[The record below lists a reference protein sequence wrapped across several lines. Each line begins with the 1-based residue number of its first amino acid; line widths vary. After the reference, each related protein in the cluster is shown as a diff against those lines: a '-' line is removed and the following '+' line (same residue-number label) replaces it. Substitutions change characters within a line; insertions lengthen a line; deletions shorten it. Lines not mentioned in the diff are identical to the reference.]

1 MNMNMST
8 GMRVIRTLA
17 LLEARV
23 RLRRASTLATLF
35 AVVALSWLMVSDP
48 AAGQT
53 LMAIGGARVRYTS
66 AMLALGS
73 AAQASLLFALAG
85 FYLLRGRMLED
96 QRAGLGGVIGASALG
111 GPAFV
116 LGRWCGGVLYLLAL
130 IGASMATVL
139 ACHLVRGEG
148 PIELGVYLS
157 TYLVVLGPMALFTAG
172 CAVLWESWAPLMGK
186 RGDLLYFIVWAGQMA
201 MLPAATQGP
210 VAATLPFDFSGM
222 SAVIA
227 ALSAHVDIQNM
238 SLGIADFDP
247 KLAPLTLPSS
257 PSLLLLRA
265 DIVAVRAI
273 SALLAFLPL
282 CLALALFHRFSP
294 DRVKAARAGARR
306 SPLAVLDGWLRPLS
320 RLAQPLFGLAARLPG
335 IPGAALADVAL
346 TLGTAP
352 TAIAL
357 LLAAQVPALVLPAAK
372 LAPLVLACVAF
383 WGVLVSDL
391 STRDGEAGCAVL
403 GSAVPGGAA
412 RRYWRQLAATLLL
425 GLMFTGVAALR
436 LAAADPLRAL
446 ALLGGLFALAAFA
459 TMLGR
464 TSGSARL
471 FLVLFLFGLY
481 MGVQIHN
488 VPMADVVGFH
498 GSATMMSVLA
508 WSTMGAVAAW
518 AGHLWNRRPAQFA

>member
-1 MNMNMST
+1 MNAAL
-8 GMRVIRTLA
+8 VRTLA

-23 RLRRASTLATLF
+23 RLRRASTLVTVL
-35 AVVALSWLMVSDP
+35 AVVALSWLIVCDP
-48 AAGQT
+48 ARGQA
-53 LMAIGGARVRYTS
+53 LMTIGGARVRYTS
-66 AMLALGS
+66 SMLALGS

-96 QRAGLGGVIGASALG
+96 QRSGMGGVIGASALG
-111 GPAFV
+111 GRPFV

-148 PIELGVYLS
+148 PVEPLVYLS

-172 CAVLWESWAPLMGK
+172 CAVLWDSWAPLLGK
-186 RGDLLYFIVWAGQMA
+186 RGDLLYFFVWAGQMG
-201 MLPAATQGP
+201 MLPALTEGP
-210 VAATLPFDFSGM
+210 AVTTVPFDFSGM

-227 ALSAHVDIQNM
+227 ALSAHVDIRNM
-238 SLGIADFDP
+238 ALGIADFDP
-247 KLAPLTLPSS
+247 KLAPLTLPA
-257 PSLLLLRA
+257 SLWRA
-265 DIVAVRAI
+265 DIVGVRAV
-273 SALLAFLPL
+273 SALLACLPL
-282 CLALALFHRFSP
+282 WLALLAFHRFSP
-294 DRVKAARAGARR
+294 DRLKPARAHARR
-306 SPLAVLDGWLRPLS
+306 SPLALLNGWLRPLS

-335 IPGAALADVAL
+335 VPGQAMAEVAL

-357 LLAAQVPALVLPAAK
+357 LLAAQVLALVLPAHL
-372 LAPLVLACVAF
+372 LAPLVLACVAC

-391 STRDGEAGCAVL
+391 STRDVDAGCAPM
-403 GSAVPGGAA
+403 GAAVPGGGA
-412 RRYWRQLAATLLL
+412 RRYWRQLGATFLL
-425 GLMFTGVAALR
+425 GLMFSGVAALR
-436 LAAADPLRAL
+436 LAGLEPLRAL
-446 ALLGGLFALAAFA
+446 ALLSGLFALAAFA

-464 TSGSARL
+464 TSGSART

-498 GSATMMSVLA
+498 GTATLMSVLA
-508 WSTMGAVAAW
+508 WSAMGAAAAW
-518 AGHLWNRRPAQFA
+518 AGHLWNRRPGGMDTHRLAG

>member
-1 MNMNMST
+1 MNMHI
-8 GMRVIRTLA
+8 VRTLA

-23 RLRRASTLATLF
+23 RLRRTSTLVTLL
-35 AVVALSWLMVSDP
+35 AVAALSWLIVVDP
-48 AAGQT
+48 AGGQT

-66 AMLALGS
+66 SMLALGS

-85 FYLLRGRMLED
+85 FYLLRGRMAED
-96 QRAGLGGVIGASALG
+96 QRSGLGGVIGASALG
-111 GPAFV
+111 GRAFV

-148 PIELGVYLS
+148 PVELDVYLS

-186 RGDLLYFIVWAGQMA
+186 RGDLLYFVVWAGQMG
-201 MLPAATQGP
+201 MLPAVTQGP

-227 ALSAHVDIQNM
+227 ALSAHVDIHNM

-247 KLAPLTLPSS
+247 KLTPLTLPAS

-265 DIVAVRAI
+265 DIVAMRAA
-273 SALLAFLPL
+273 SALLAMLPL
-282 CLALALFHRFSP
+282 WLALGLFHRFSP
-294 DRVKAARAGARR
+294 DRVKAARAGTRR
-306 SPLAVLDGWLRPLS
+306 SPLAVLDAWLRPLA

-335 IPGAALADVAL
+335 VPGQAMADVAL

-357 LLAAQVPALVLPAAK
+357 LLAAQLLALVLPTAM

-391 STRDGEAGCAVL
+391 STRDFDAGSAVL
-403 GSAVPGGAA
+403 GTAVPGGAA

-436 LAAADPLRAL
+436 LLAAEPLRAL
-446 ALLGGLFALAAFA
+446 ALPGGLFALAAFA

-464 TSGSARL
+464 TSGSART

-481 MGVQIHN
+481 MGIQIHH
-488 VPMADVVGFH
+488 VPMADVIGFH
-498 GSATMMSVLA
+498 GTATLMSVLA
-508 WSTMGAVAAW
+508 WSAMGAVAAC
-518 AGHLWNRRPAQFA
+518 AGHLWNRRPVHPS